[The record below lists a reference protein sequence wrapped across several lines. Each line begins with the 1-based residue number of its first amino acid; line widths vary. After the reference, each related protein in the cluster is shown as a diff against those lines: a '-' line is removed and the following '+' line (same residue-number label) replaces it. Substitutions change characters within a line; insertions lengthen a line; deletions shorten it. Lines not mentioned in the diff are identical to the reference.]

1 MQGRCS
7 QNLYVVLCFVLHVMN
22 VKSSI
27 VSYSL
32 LINSYLVVSY

>member
-1 MQGRCS
+1 VQSKFIRSAM
-7 QNLYVVLCFVLHVMN
+7 FVLHVMN

>member
-1 MQGRCS
+1 MQGRCC
-7 QNLYVVLCFVLHVMN
+7 QNLYLVLYFVLHVMN
-22 VKSSI
+22 VKSAI